1 MIYLQIKSINMFV
14 LYLKI
19 GFLIRPFPSDK
30 NLRHWIIRGL
40 TKKLRYN
47 NASPKC
53 VCVRG
58 GEAIEIGDT

>member
-1 MIYLQIKSINMFV
+1 MFV